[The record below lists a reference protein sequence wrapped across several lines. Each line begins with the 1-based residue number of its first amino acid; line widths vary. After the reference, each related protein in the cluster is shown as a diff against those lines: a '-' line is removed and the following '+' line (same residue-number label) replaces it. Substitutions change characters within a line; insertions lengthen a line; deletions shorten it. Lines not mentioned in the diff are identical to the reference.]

1 MNHKII
7 TVLGSLY
14 KQYQTDPSLHFKT
27 RALQNALREIKKHED
42 KITSGEY
49 ALKNIK
55 SIGKGIA
62 KRIDEILETGTLSE
76 LKTNNSNISSI
87 DELLTVTGIG
97 PTRAKQFLKDG
108 ISSVNDLKKKVDD
121 GSIKVTHHIQLGLQY
136 YKDLKE
142 RIPRDE
148 ITAMKKVLQKEIK
161 NIDSQLI
168 FEICG
173 SYRRGV
179 KTSGDIDVLLTHPK
193 YSKDISKQKFLQ
205 KVVKKLKEIDFIVDS
220 LTSDGAKKYMGI
232 CRLDSSPYGRRI
244 DIRCVDYSAF
254 YTGLLYF
261 TGSKNFNII
270 VRNKALELG
279 YTLNEYSLTIK
290 ETDKKIILHSEEE
303 LFDILKI
310 DYVKPTDR
318 DI

>member
-205 KVVKKLKEIDFIVDS
+205 QVVKRLKEIGFIIDS

-232 CRLDSSPYGRRI
+232 CKLDSSPYGRRI

-261 TGSKNFNII
+261 TGSRNFNII
-270 VRNKALELG
+270 VRNKALEMG
-279 YTLNEYSLTIK
+279 YTLNEYSLTNK
-290 ETDKKIILHSEEE
+290 ETNKKIILQSEEE

>member
-1 MNHKII
+1 MNQQII
-7 TVLGSLY
+7 TVLSSLY
-14 KQYQTDPSLHFKT
+14 KQYQTDQSLHFKT
-27 RALQNALREIKKHED
+27 RALQNSLREIKKHED

-97 PTRAKQFLKDG
+97 PTRAKQFVEDG
-108 ISSVNDLKKKVDD
+108 ISSVGELKKKVSN
-121 GSIKVTHHIQLGLQY
+121 GNIKITHHIQLGLDY
-136 YKDLKE
+136 YKDLQQ
-142 RIPRDE
+142 RIPRNE
-148 ITAMKKVLQKEIK
+148 ITSMKKVLQKGIK
-161 NIDSQLI
+161 NINSKLI

-179 KTSGDIDVLLTHPK
+179 QTCGDIDVLLTHPE
-193 YSKDISKQKFLQ
+193 YTKDISKQKFLQ
-205 KVVKKLKEIDFIVDS
+205 KVVKKLKEIGFIIDS

-232 CRLDSSPYGRRI
+232 CKLDSSPYGRRI

-261 TGSKNFNII
+261 TGSRNFNII
-270 VRNKALELG
+270 VRNKALEMG
-279 YTLNEYSLTIK
+279 YTLNEYSLTNK
-290 ETDKKIILHSEEE
+290 ETDKKIILQSEEE

>member
-1 MNHKII
+1 MNHLII
-7 TVLGSLY
+7 TVLNDLH
-14 KQYQTDPSLHFKT
+14 KQYQTDSSLHFKT
-27 RALQNALREIKKHED
+27 RALQNALREIKKHQAE
-42 KITSGEY
+42 ITSGDY

-76 LKTNNSNISSI
+76 LKTTNTSISSI

-97 PTRAKQFLKDG
+97 PTRAKQLVKDG
-108 ISSVNDLKKKVDD
+108 ISSVDDLKKNVKEKK
-121 GSIKVTHHIQLGLQY
+121 IKVTHHIQLGLDY
-136 YKDLKE
+136 YDDLTK

-148 ITAMKKVLQKEIK
+148 ITSMKKVLQKEIK
-161 NIDSQLI
+161 RIDKQLL

-193 YSKDISKQKFLQ
+193 YIKDISKQKYLQ
-205 KVVKKLKEIDFIVDS
+205 QVVKRLKDIGFIVDS

-232 CRLDSSPYGRRI
+232 CKLDSSPYGRRI

-270 VRNKALELG
+270 IRNKALELG
-279 YTLNEYSLTIK
+279 YTLNEYSLTNK
-290 ETDKKIILHSEEE
+290 ETDKKIILQSEEE
-303 LFDILKI
+303 LFDILHI
-310 DYVKPTDR
+310 DYVKPTER

>member
-1 MNHKII
+1 MNYQII
-7 TVLGSLY
+7 NVLNNLY
-14 KQYQTDPSLHFKT
+14 KQYQTDPSLRFKT
-27 RALQNALREIKKHED
+27 RALQNALREIKKHDEE
-42 KITSGEY
+42 ITSGEY
-49 ALKNIK
+49 ALENIK

-62 KRIDEILETGTLSE
+62 KRIDEILETGTLTE
-76 LKTNNSNISSI
+76 LKSNNSNISAV
-87 DELLTVTGIG
+87 DELLSITGIG
-97 PTRAKQFLKDG
+97 PTRAKQLVKDG
-108 ISSVNDLKKKVDD
+108 ISSVGDLKKKVLD

-136 YKDLKE
+136 YDDLKE
-142 RIPRDE
+142 RIPRSE
-148 ITAMKKVLQKEIK
+148 ITDMKKILQKEIK
-161 NIDSQLI
+161 NIDGNLI

-193 YSKDISKQKFLQ
+193 YVKDISKQKFLQ
-205 KVVKKLKEIDFIVDS
+205 KVVTRLKEIGFIIDS

-232 CRLDSSPYGRRI
+232 CKIDKSPFGRRI

-270 VRNKALELG
+270 IRNKALEMG
-279 YTLNEYSLTIK
+279 FTLNEYSLTDK